1 MLYPTELPR
10 HKKIIAL
17 IIVSSFWYCETMSE
31 KIHQYLLD
39 VGRKYCK
46 PLESIIKQNGVMHI
60 DVPKD
65 LDIFDCLAQTV
76 VEQQLSYKAAN
87 SIWNKIKN
95 SAAEKNISLI
105 EYFKKKNT
113 ASIRNNGL
121 SNNKIKAIMGAKQA
135 IDNGD
140 ITLQKLSIMT
150 YPEFKKTITN
160 LWGFGDWSAE
170 MIAIFYLGKT
180 NIWSQK
186 DLILKRGIDQLC
198 DDSNLTPNKL
208 LQLVDPYQSYL
219 ALHIWRYKD

>member
-1 MLYPTELPR
+1 
-10 HKKIIAL
+10 
-17 IIVSSFWYCETMSE
+17 MSE

-39 VGRKYCK
+39 VGRKYCN
-46 PLESIIKQNGVMHI
+46 PLESIVKQNGVMHI

-76 VEQQLSYKAAN
+76 VEQQLSYKAAK

-95 SAAEKNISLI
+95 SAAENNISLI

-121 SNNKIKAIMGAKQA
+121 SNNKLKAIMGAKQA
-135 IDNGD
+135 IESGD